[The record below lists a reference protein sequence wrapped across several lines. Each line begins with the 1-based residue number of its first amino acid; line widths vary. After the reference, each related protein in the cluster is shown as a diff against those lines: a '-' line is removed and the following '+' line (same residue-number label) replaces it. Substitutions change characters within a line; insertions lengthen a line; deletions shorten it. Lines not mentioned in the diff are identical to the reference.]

1 MSKKKPNN
9 DRKKFKNMPIEDRVK
24 LVESIYIHFPRNE
37 KTLKAIR
44 EHHAH
49 AKFASEPEGLLI
61 QGETGAGKTTILK
74 LYMKDY
80 PRIHGPETTRVP
92 VLYAKVPTPATC
104 KQLVTKILE
113 AIGDPAAERGTQI
126 SQTLR
131 LKKYFDVC
139 KVELLVLDEFQ
150 HFQDRDSQKVL
161 KTVSDWLKL
170 LMEETGI
177 PIVLVGL
184 PYSHTI
190 LDAHGNEQLKR
201 RFATR
206 IELGPF
212 GYESSQERQDFRR
225 FLNMIDEKLPLVEKS
240 NLADPS
246 MALCIYD
253 ATDGVV
259 AHVMKLIRRATVIA
273 LESNR
278 EKITLDILAI
288 AYEQRLASNDPEKD
302 NPFGDIAM
310 AA

>member
-1 MSKKKPNN
+1 MSKKKPNK
-9 DRKKFKNMPIEDRVK
+9 DRKKYKNLPIEDRVQM
-24 LVESIYIHFPRNE
+24 VESLYIHFPRNE

-44 EHHAH
+44 EHHTH

-61 QGETGAGKTTILK
+61 QGETGAGKTTIIK

-80 PRIHGPETTRVP
+80 PRTYAEETTTVP
-92 VLYAKVPTPATC
+92 VLYARVPTPATC
-104 KQLVTKILE
+104 KQLVTKLLE

-131 LKKYFDVC
+131 LKKYLEVC

-177 PIVLVGL
+177 PIVLIGL

-190 LDAHGNEQLKR
+190 LDTHGNEQLKR

-206 IELGPF
+206 LTLGPF
-212 GYESSQERQDFRR
+212 G
-225 FLNMIDEKLPLVEKS
+225 
-240 NLADPS
+240 
-246 MALCIYD
+246 
-253 ATDGVV
+253 
-259 AHVMKLIRRATVIA
+259 
-273 LESNR
+273 
-278 EKITLDILAI
+278 
-288 AYEQRLASNDPEKD
+288 
-302 NPFGDIAM
+302 
-310 AA
+310 